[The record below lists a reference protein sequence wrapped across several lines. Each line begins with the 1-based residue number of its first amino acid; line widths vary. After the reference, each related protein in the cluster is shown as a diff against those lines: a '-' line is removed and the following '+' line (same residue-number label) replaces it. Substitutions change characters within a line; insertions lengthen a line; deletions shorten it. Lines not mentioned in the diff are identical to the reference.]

1 MSQLL
6 SSLLA
11 AGAPSAVALVLLVK
25 IMTGDRRTDRRLE
38 LYTHSLEDRVLL
50 LEGRIGMLEAFKTAA
65 TSALLAAGLP
75 LPTVVAVPTAP
86 DRSTP

>member
-6 SSLLA
+6 STLLA

-38 LYTHSLEDRVLL
+38 LYTQSLEQRIVL
-50 LEGRIGMLEAFKTAA
+50 LEAFKTAA
-65 TSALLAAGLP
+65 TSALVAAGLP
-75 LPTVVAVPTAP
+75 LPTVVAVPT
-86 DRSTP
+86 DRRSTP

>member
-1 MSQLL
+1 VSQLL

-38 LYTHSLEDRVLL
+38 LYTKSLEDRIVL
-50 LEGRIGMLEAFKTAA
+50 LEAFKTAA
-65 TSALLAAGLP
+65 TSTLVAAGLP
-75 LPTVVAVPTAP
+75 LPTVVAVPTSS
-86 DRSTP
+86 DRRTP